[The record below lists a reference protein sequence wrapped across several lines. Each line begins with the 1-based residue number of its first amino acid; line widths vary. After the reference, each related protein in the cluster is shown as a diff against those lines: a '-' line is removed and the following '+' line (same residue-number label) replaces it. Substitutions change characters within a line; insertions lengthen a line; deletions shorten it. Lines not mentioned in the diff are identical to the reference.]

1 VKIVAVSDLH
11 TNARTMGKERFDEVE
26 RGLVEAV
33 EVAIDGKAGLFAF
46 CGDLCDTDDARDVL
60 RALVLAMD
68 VAIYLAIRGVTSLW
82 LSGNH
87 DVCGDGETTTLEPLR
102 IAGEKLYG
110 TFNAKIHAATRD
122 SCFFCVGDPSP
133 YREKIAVLALPYS
146 PRPYDADAALR
157 KAAKDAGTLP
167 LFVFSHLMLPDMHP
181 GSESAEMMRG
191 KDRAFPLDAM
201 REVKPALVVQGHY
214 HRGQRV
220 SIAPGLEIHIPGS
233 LARLT
238 FGEER
243 HDPGYL
249 LVDTGF
255 RST

>member
-1 VKIVAVSDLH
+1 MKIVVVSDLH

-46 CGDLCDTDDARDVL
+46 CGDLCDPNDARDAL
-60 RALVLAMD
+60 RALALAMD
-68 VAIYLAIRGVTSLW
+68 VAIYLAGRGVTSLW

-87 DVCGDGETTTLEPLR
+87 DVCRDGETTTLEPLR
-102 IAGEKLYG
+102 IAGEKLHG
-110 TFNAKIHAATRD
+110 SLVGKIYAATLE
-122 SCFFCVGDPSP
+122 SCFFCVGDSSP

-146 PRPYDADAALR
+146 PRPYDADAAIR

-167 LFVFSHLMLPDMHP
+167 LFVFSHLMLPDMHL

-214 HRGQRV
+214 HRGQRTKD
-220 SIAPGLEIHIPGS
+220 GIHVVGS